1 MTILERLPW
10 IQAHIDLYRRD
21 PEKAHYFQ
29 SPGTD
34 EPKPSLLL
42 TTLGRKSGEK
52 RDVPLIYG
60 RKDDRYVIVGS
71 LGGAPDHPV
80 WFKNLQAHPEA
91 EIQAGKDHLPVRAR
105 VAQGAERAELW
116 EVMAA
121 ILPQYRDYAKATE
134 GVREIPVVV
143 LERR

>member
-1 MTILERLPW
+1 MTILEKLPW
-10 IQAHIDLYRRD
+10 IQAHIDLYKSD

-29 SPGTD
+29 SPGTE

-42 TTLGRKSGEK
+42 TTIGRKSGEK

-60 RKDDRYVIVGS
+60 RKDDRFVIIAS

-91 EIQAGKDHLPVRAR
+91 EIQVGKDHLHVRAR
-105 VAQGAERAELW
+105 IAQGAERAELW
-116 EVMAA
+116 EIMAA

-134 GVREIPVVV
+134 GIREIPVVV
-143 LERR
+143 LERG